1 MSSTSVA
8 RPSGPQEG
16 RGPLSAGRRDRR
28 AAARIGRFARLVPLA
43 PAVVLLLVFLG
54 GPIIWAVYGSFTDA
68 GLTGAAAKNPEWIG
82 LENYRGLLTDPLF
95 PRSLWLTFLFVL
107 VSAVIGQNCLGMLLA
122 LLMQRAN
129 AVVGGI
135 VGTCVVAAWVL
146 PEIVAAFIAYAFFF
160 RDGMLNQLTGLA
172 GLPAVDWLYE
182 QPMLALIIANIW
194 RGTAFSMMNY
204 QAALND
210 VPPEITES
218 ATIDGAGTVQRLRY
232 VTLPMIRR
240 SIATNL
246 MLITLLTLGTFTLIF
261 VVTRG
266 GPLNASTT
274 LPIMAYEQA
283 FQYGDIGYGTAIA
296 VVMLF
301 IGAVFS
307 VAYIRM
313 LRERK
318 D

>member
-1 MSSTSVA
+1 MSSTSIA
-8 RPSGPQEG
+8 RPAGSPEGP
-16 RGPLSAGRRDRR
+16 GRRPGGGRR
-28 AAARIGRFARLVPLA
+28 RPSAARAGRFARLLPLA
-43 PAVVLLLVFLG
+43 PAVLLLLVFLG
-54 GPIIWAVYGSFTDA
+54 GPIVWAVYGSFTDA
-68 GLTGAAAKNPEWIG
+68 GLTGGAAKNPEWIG
-82 LENYRGLLTDPLF
+82 LENYRELLTDPLF
-95 PRSLWLTFLFVL
+95 PRSLWLTFLFVFA
-107 VSAVIGQNCLGMLLA
+107 SAVIGQNCLGMLLA

-129 AVVGGI
+129 AVVGAI
-135 VGTCVVAAWVL
+135 AGTCVVAAWVL

-172 GLPAVDWLYE
+172 GIPAVDWLYE
-182 QPMLALIIANIW
+182 QPMTALIIANIW

-218 ATIDGAGTVQRLRY
+218 ATIDGAGTLQRLRY

-307 VAYIRM
+307 IAYIRM

-318 D
+318 E

>member
-1 MSSTSVA
+1 M
-8 RPSGPQEG
+8 
-16 RGPLSAGRRDRR
+16 SAGRRDRR